1 MSFFK
6 RLRSHAKQL
15 ILDANFVPFWVAY
28 RTFFIKAG
36 KTFFQ
41 LTHQV
46 GMKKVVKSYKDFF
59 GYFNALKTNCAK

>member
-15 ILDANFVPFWVAY
+15 ILDANLVPFWVAY

-36 KTFFQ
+36 KLKLRAGSLNTF
-41 LTHQV
+41 
-46 GMKKVVKSYKDFF
+46 
-59 GYFNALKTNCAK
+59 